1 MLGLSLTVTIL
12 SIGENTVPF
21 SGFLVGVGEVSDAET
36 LEETAIVLAVAD
48 VLTTKVLLLGV
59 TAMNGYNITICS

>member
-1 MLGLSLTVTIL
+1 MLGLSLAVTIL
-12 SIGENTVPF
+12 SIGENSVPV

-36 LEETAIVLAVAD
+36 LEETVIVLAAVD
-48 VLTTKVLLLGV
+48 VLTTKVLLLGI